1 MASHMG
7 GQGPLID
14 TDIPLQPLPEGYK
27 LNKEQFQ
34 LVDSLLL
41 SYLQDCNLY
50 VSPEE
55 TRKKESILRN
65 LELII
70 SDWVYETYKDVFL
83 ANMQFYRKQPNLP
96 RSERLVRLYPF
107 GSYYLG
113 INEPSSDVDT
123 VVIFPQYVRIVDFF
137 DKFPTIISQMPQV
150 SYFDCIRDAKVPLI
164 TLTYD
169 GVDFDLS
176 TAVMAIN
183 RVTDAI
189 PFLDPECT
197 SNMHE
202 KSILSLNGYRTN
214 IHVKSQ
220 FAGNTLFYS
229 TFQNAVRA
237 LRLWCK
243 RKYIYSNRCGFFG
256 GINCIILVAN
266 VMLRSSF
273 ELLRSDAEQQ
283 NMEYR
288 ASLSDVPGDPAG
300 ANDSSDIQ
308 PPYIQYN
315 SDSILELRE
324 CVPLT
329 LWLYNIYY
337 YYSRLDWSTKA
348 VQLPNPVH
356 ASSATR
362 LSMTSQS
369 WTRRDKDK
377 MCLLTAVEPYFN
389 STDKI
394 FETTFDVILTNFR
407 QGVKAILDI
416 VRGVSAA
423 YSFGIDIAR
432 PLLRPALWDTFLYDN
447 SLEFFSNPGYRPNVM
462 YLLVTRNTMSS
473 TSMVELDKVKS
484 FLESRINRICR
495 RLLANLQPAVG
506 NNARLIRVHP
516 FPRWYDS
523 TCLGEP
529 ENGKH
534 YFYIG
539 METSTTG
546 DLRGLSERLSL
557 EIRNFARECKAY
569 LSEKRML
576 LGMESI
582 DKMLQIKIATYK
594 DLPEALRRLSPPEH
608 AKSLCPNAF
617 N

>member
-1 MASHMG
+1 MTSQLGA
-7 GQGPLID
+7 QGPFID
-14 TDIPLQPLPEGYK
+14 TNIPLQPLPEGHK
-27 LNKEQFQ
+27 LTKEQFQ

-41 SYLQDCNLY
+41 NYLHTCNLY

-55 TRKKESILRN
+55 TRKKETILRN

-70 SDWVYETYKDVFL
+70 SDWVYETYKDTFL
-83 ANMQFYRKQPNLP
+83 ANMQFYRKQPNMP

-123 VVIFPQYVRIVDFF
+123 VVIFPQYVRISDFF
-137 DKFPTIISQMPQV
+137 DKFPTIIAQMPQI

-164 TLTYD
+164 TLTYE
-169 GVDFDLS
+169 GIDFDLS
-176 TAVMAIN
+176 VAVIAFN

-197 SNMHE
+197 ANMHE

-220 FAGNTLFYS
+220 FAGNTIFYS

-237 LRLWCK
+237 VRLWCK
-243 RKYIYSNRCGFFG
+243 RKYIYTNRCGFFG

-273 ELLRSDAEQQ
+273 DLLQLDAEQQ
-283 NMEYR
+283 NAEYR
-288 ASLSDVPGDPAG
+288 ASLLDLPDNSADSNDPSDV
-300 ANDSSDIQ
+300 Q
-308 PPYIQYN
+308 LPYIQYN

-324 CVPLT
+324 SVPLT

-337 YYSRLDWSTKA
+337 YYSRFDWSTK
-348 VQLPNPVH
+348 VIQLPNPVQ
-356 ASSATR
+356 APSATR
-362 LSMTSQS
+362 LSMISQT

-394 FETTFDVILTNFR
+394 FETTFDTILTNFR
-407 QGVKAILDI
+407 HGVKSILDI

-423 YSFGIDIAR
+423 YRFGIDVAR
-432 PLLRPALWDTFLYDN
+432 PLLRPSLWDTLLYDN
-447 SLEFFSNPGYRPNVM
+447 SLEFFSYPGYKPNIM
-462 YLLVTRNTMSS
+462 YILVTRNTMSS
-473 TSMVELDKVKS
+473 NSMIELDKVKS

-516 FPRWYDS
+516 LPKWYDS
-523 TCLGEP
+523 ACFGEP

-539 METSTTG
+539 METSTSG

-557 EIRNFARECKAY
+557 EIRDFTRECKAY
-569 LSEKRML
+569 LSERKML

-594 DLPEALRRLSPPEH
+594 DLPEALRRLSPPES
-608 AKSLCPNAF
+608 AKSLYPDVF

>member
-1 MASHMG
+1 MASHVG
-7 GQGPLID
+7 GQGPFID
-14 TDIPLQPLPEGYK
+14 ADIPLQPLPEGHQ

-34 LVDSLLL
+34 LADHLLL
-41 SYLQDCNLY
+41 SYLKDCKLY

-55 TRKKESILRN
+55 ARKKEAILRT

-70 SDWVYETYKDVFL
+70 SDWVYETYKDAFM
-83 ANMQFYRKQPNLP
+83 ANMQFYRKQPNMP

-123 VVIFPQYVRIVDFF
+123 VVVFPQYVRIADFF
-137 DKFPTIISQMPQV
+137 DKFPTIIGQMPQV

-169 GVDFDLS
+169 SIDFDLS
-176 TAVMAIN
+176 AAVMAVN
-183 RVTDAI
+183 RITDAI

-197 SNMHE
+197 ANMHE

-220 FAGNTLFYS
+220 FAGNNAFYS

-237 LRLWCK
+237 LRLWSK
-243 RKYIYSNRCGFFG
+243 RKNIYSNRCGFFG

-266 VMLRSSF
+266 VMLRSTF
-273 ELLRSDAEQQ
+273 ELLQLDVEQQ
-283 NMEYR
+283 TAKHR
-288 ASLSDVPGDPAG
+288 GSLSDTLI
-300 ANDSSDIQ
+300 NSNTTS
-308 PPYIQYN
+308 YIQYN

-324 CVPLT
+324 SVPLT

-337 YYSRLDWSTKA
+337 YYSRLDWGTKA
-348 VQLPNPVH
+348 VQLPNPVQ

-362 LSMTSQS
+362 LSMTAQS
-369 WTRRDKDK
+369 WMRRDKDK

-389 STDKI
+389 STDKV
-394 FETTFDVILTNFR
+394 FETTFDTILTNFR
-407 QGVKAILDI
+407 QGAKAILDI
-416 VRGVSAA
+416 IRGIVAA
-423 YSFGIDIAR
+423 YAFGIDIAH
-432 PLLRPALWDTFLYDN
+432 PLLRPSLWETLFYDN
-447 SLEFFSNPGYRPNVM
+447 SLEFFSNPGYRPNIM
-462 YLLVTRNTMSS
+462 YLLITRNITSS
-473 TSMVELDKVKS
+473 NSIVELDKVKS

-516 FPRWYDS
+516 LPKWYDS
-523 TCLGEP
+523 TSLGES

-539 METSTTG
+539 METSTNG
-546 DLRGLSERLSL
+546 DLRGLSERLSQ
-557 EIRNFARECKAY
+557 EVRDFARECKAY
-569 LSEKRML
+569 LSERRML

-582 DKMLQIKIATYK
+582 DKMLQIKIASYK
-594 DLPEALRRLSPPEH
+594 DLPEALRHLSPPEQ
-608 AKSLCPNAF
+608 AKSMYPTALG
-617 N
+617 

>member
-1 MASHMG
+1 MTSHLG
-7 GQGPLID
+7 GQSPLID
-14 TDIPLQPLPEGYK
+14 AEVPLQPLPEGHK

-34 LVDSLLL
+34 LVDNLLL
-41 SYLQDCNLY
+41 SYLKNCKLY
-50 VSPEE
+50 VSSEE
-55 TRKKESILRN
+55 TRKKEAILRN

-70 SDWVYETYKDVFL
+70 SDWVYETYKDAFL
-83 ANMQFYRKQPNLP
+83 ANMQFYRKQPNMP

-123 VVIFPQYVRIVDFF
+123 VVIFPQYVRIADFF
-137 DKFPTIISQMPQV
+137 DKFPTIIGQMPQV

-169 GVDFDLS
+169 SVDFDLS
-176 TAVMAIN
+176 AAVMAVN

-197 SNMHE
+197 ANMHE

-220 FAGNTLFYS
+220 FAGNNIFYS

-243 RKYIYSNRCGFFG
+243 RKNIYSNRCGFFG

-273 ELLRSDAEQQ
+273 ELLQLDVEQQ
-283 NMEYR
+283 NLEYQ
-288 ASLSDVPGDPAG
+288 ASLSTAQGDLTSP
-300 ANDSSDIQ
+300 SDPQ
-308 PPYIQYN
+308 SPYIQYN

-324 CVPLT
+324 AVPLT

-348 VQLPNPVH
+348 IQLPNPVQ
-356 ASSATR
+356 ASAATR
-362 LSMTSQS
+362 LSMTAQS
-369 WTRRDKDK
+369 WVRRDKDK

-394 FETTFDVILTNFR
+394 FETTFDTILTNFR

-416 VRGVSAA
+416 VRGVVAA
-423 YSFGIDIAR
+423 YSFGLEIAR
-432 PLLRPALWDTFLYDN
+432 PLLRPSLWDTFFYN
-447 SLEFFSNPGYRPNVM
+447 SSLEFFSTPGYRPNIM
-462 YLLVTRNTMSS
+462 YLLITRNTMSS
-473 TSMVELDKVKS
+473 NSMVELDKVKS

-495 RLLANLQPAVG
+495 RLLTSLQPAVG

-516 FPRWYDS
+516 LPTWYDS
-523 TCLGEP
+523 TSLGEL
-529 ENGKH
+529 EHGKH

-546 DLRGLSERLSL
+546 DLRGLSERLSQ
-557 EIRNFARECKAY
+557 EVRDFARECKGY

-582 DKMLQIKIATYK
+582 DKMLQIRITTYK
-594 DLPEALRRLSPPEH
+594 DLPEALRGLSPPEQ
-608 AKSLCPNAF
+608 AKTLYCTSGQQIE
-617 N
+617 